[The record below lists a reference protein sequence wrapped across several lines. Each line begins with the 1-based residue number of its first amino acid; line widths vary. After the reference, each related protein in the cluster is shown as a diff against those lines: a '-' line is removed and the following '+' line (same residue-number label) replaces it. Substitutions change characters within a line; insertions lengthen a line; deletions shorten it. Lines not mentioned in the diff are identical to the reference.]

1 MSSVR
6 LLRICVALAAVGAI
20 ALPASASAAPVLTL
34 SGSTS
39 VAPLASLLARGYLK
53 ANPGAVKFKLAQGGS
68 DVGVADV
75 AAGRVSIGMSS
86 RDPKTSDRGVS
97 FNKIAKDGICVITNN
112 SNPITDLSQAQIKS
126 IFGGGERDW
135 SGITGSPI
143 SGAIDVTVRTAASGT
158 QDAFQK
164 IFLGT
169 TSVTS
174 AAAQKASNGL
184 IQQAVKSNKNAVG
197 YVSMDFTDGVNA
209 AAYNGVV
216 GLKTTYGRIPKSGF
230 FPLAWSMDSVGPL
243 ARRVEDVALLLD
255 ASSGFDASDPSSL
268 SAPLTP
274 ALPGL
279 HDGVQGL
286 RIGVPED
293 FFWHPIQDEV
303 DAPLRRALDVLRDA
317 GADVRPITIAG
328 GEHLPLSVA
337 VSFVLVI
344 VESAA
349 WHRSWLTEKP
359 WGYAPDVY
367 EYISWAKRIPATD
380 FVDAQRVRR
389 LITNVVDS
397 AFHEVDL
404 LAVPAQCQVAA
415 RVDTP
420 LITFADGTTEH
431 RDPAGIRNLAIF
443 NLTGHPG
450 VSVPVGRGA
459 ASGMPVGL
467 QLVGRRGDD
476 ATTLRAAQVIENA
489 LGTLGEPPL
498 PG

>member
-86 RDPKTSDRGVS
+86 RDPKIGIDRGVS

-126 IFGGGERDW
+126 IFGGGVRDW

-184 IQQAVKSNKNAVG
+184 IQQAVKSNKNAIG
-197 YVSMDFTDGVNA
+197 YVSQDFVTGTNA
-209 AAYNGVV
+209 AAYNGVACD
-216 GLKTTYGRIPKSGF
+216 LRNAKSGEYGGVRNF
-230 FPLAWSMDSVGPL
+230 WMITRGP
-243 ARRVEDVALLLD
+243 AT
-255 ASSGFDASDPSSL
+255 GN
-268 SAPLTP
+268 
-274 ALPGL
+274 
-279 HDGVQGL
+279 
-286 RIGVPED
+286 
-293 FFWHPIQDEV
+293 IQKFIKWAQD
-303 DAPLRRALDVLRDA
+303 
-317 GADVRPITIAG
+317 
-328 GEHLPLSVA
+328 
-337 VSFVLVI
+337 
-344 VESAA
+344 SAA
-349 WHRSWLTEKP
+349 
-359 WGYAPDVY
+359 
-367 EYISWAKRIPATD
+367 
-380 FVDAQRVRR
+380 AQK
-389 LITNVVDS
+389 ITGT
-397 AFHEVDL
+397 HW
-404 LAVPAQCQVAA
+404 VP
-415 RVDTP
+415 
-420 LITFADGTTEH
+420 LK
-431 RDPAGIRNLAIF
+431 
-443 NLTGHPG
+443 
-450 VSVPVGRGA
+450 
-459 ASGMPVGL
+459 
-467 QLVGRRGDD
+467 
-476 ATTLRAAQVIENA
+476 
-489 LGTLGEPPL
+489 
-498 PG
+498 